1 MLSGQIPSV
10 NRIKK
15 GINDGMVNCKWFLT
29 EGEEKPREISM
40 FWKKGKKE
48 KRKEKKRQAWES
60 VDLEWQEQE
69 RGLYL

>member
-1 MLSGQIPSV
+1 M

-29 EGEEKPREISM
+29 EGEEKAREISL

-60 VDLEWQEQE
+60 VDLEWREQE